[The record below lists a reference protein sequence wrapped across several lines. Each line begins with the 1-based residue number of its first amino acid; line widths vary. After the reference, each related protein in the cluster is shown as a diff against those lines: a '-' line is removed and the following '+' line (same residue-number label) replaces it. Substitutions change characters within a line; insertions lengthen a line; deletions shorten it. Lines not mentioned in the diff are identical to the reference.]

1 MQDFGR
7 NHAEI
12 LEKFS
17 TKLFLMEKGCHEI
30 IVAIFYQDF
39 QAKNKLNAKNQ
50 NRFKGAMRIVLTE
63 ALFLHQDSNLDHQH
77 GPYLIGNDAP
87 R

>member
-1 MQDFGR
+1 MKL
-7 NHAEI
+7 AAIVEI
-12 LEKFS
+12 RLAVENYF
-17 TKLFLMEKGCHEI
+17 

>member
-1 MQDFGR
+1 MKL
-7 NHAEI
+7 AAIVEI
-12 LEKFS
+12 RLSVANYF
-17 TKLFLMEKGCHEI
+17 

>member
-1 MQDFGR
+1 MKL
-7 NHAEI
+7 AAIVEI
-12 LEKFS
+12 RLAVANYF
-17 TKLFLMEKGCHEI
+17 

-63 ALFLHQDSNLDHQH
+63 ALFLHLHKPFLWLVTSDILKYPMHSC
-77 GPYLIGNDAP
+77 
-87 R
+87 